1 MYFGLKTYLFK
12 VLHIF
17 IILFYKVG
25 KSQGKEI
32 HLKPVFLEVNLMKM
46 FRQVAT
52 NITQFRG
59 NISLICVNRTF
70 KLLVEKK
77 CKKNLTIIQSRL
89 RAT

>member
-32 HLKPVFLEVNLMKM
+32 HLKPVFLKVNLMKM
-46 FRQVAT
+46 LGQVAT
-52 NITQFRG
+52 DI
-59 NISLICVNRTF
+59 
-70 KLLVEKK
+70 EKK
-77 CKKNLTIIQSRL
+77 GKAFQTAQLTPAKYCFDLCTIELSQS
-89 RAT
+89 